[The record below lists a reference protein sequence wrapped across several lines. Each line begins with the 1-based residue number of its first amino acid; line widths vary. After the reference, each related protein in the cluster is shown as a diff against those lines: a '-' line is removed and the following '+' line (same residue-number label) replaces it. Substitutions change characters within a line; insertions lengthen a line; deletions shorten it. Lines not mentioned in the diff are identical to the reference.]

1 MPTESIR
8 QLETLTCCAIGAA
21 AARETLDTLV
31 TPEALRTT
39 DGPSVPRAVFAMA
52 LNASLFHGLLKRT
65 PTAAAYV
72 EEVRAG
78 GGQILLDHGALR
90 TVTLPPGPH
99 SSGGTGA
106 LPAGHLTFS
115 RILEP
120 LGYQVAGL
128 YPLDRL
134 KMTGRGFRHLDL
146 PQDLPQFFVSE
157 LHVER
162 FSPAFQT
169 VAEHVFGRTRD
180 PLDACATAALG
191 AFAADGACDLD
202 LARKALPTVVAAFG
216 RWHEPP
222 SLLAYQA
229 LMAESP
235 EAAWI
240 ATEGFVFNHAT
251 DRVAD
256 VEALAETQRGLGR
269 PIKDAVERSANGRVR
284 QTAFKADPVERDF
297 QDGGRVVRRLVPGSF
312 YEFITRE
319 PLDQPE
325 DGVTLDL
332 AFDSAN
338 AQGIFK
344 MTASA

>member
-1 MPTESIR
+1 MSHEGFR

-31 TPEALRTT
+31 TPEALRANDGTT
-39 DGPSVPRAVFAMA
+39 VSRAAFAMA
-52 LNASLFHGLLKRT
+52 LNAALFHGLLKRA
-65 PTAAAYV
+65 PTGAVYV

-78 GGQILLDHGALR
+78 GGQVLLDHGALR
-90 TVTLPPGPH
+90 TVALPSGPTGAVPPG
-99 SSGGTGA
+99 
-106 LPAGHLTFS
+106 HLAFA

-120 LGYQVAGL
+120 LGYEVAGL

-134 KMTGRGFRHLDL
+134 KMTGRGYRHRDL
-146 PQDLPQFFVSE
+146 PQELPQFFVSE

-169 VAEHVFGRTRD
+169 VAEHVFGRTRE
-180 PLDACATAALG
+180 PLDATATAALD
-191 AFAADGACDLD
+191 AFVRDGVCDLD

-216 RWHEPP
+216 RWHEQP

-240 ATEGFVFNHAT
+240 ATEGFAFNHAT

-256 VEALAETQRGLGR
+256 VEALAETQRSLGR
-269 PIKDAVERSANGRVR
+269 PIKDAVERSASGRVR
-284 QTAFKADPVERDF
+284 QTDFKADPVEREFLDC
-297 QDGGRVVRRLVPGSF
+297 GRLVRRLVPGSF

-319 PLDQPE
+319 PLDQPD

-332 AFDSAN
+332 AFDSSN

-344 MTASA
+344 MTAAI